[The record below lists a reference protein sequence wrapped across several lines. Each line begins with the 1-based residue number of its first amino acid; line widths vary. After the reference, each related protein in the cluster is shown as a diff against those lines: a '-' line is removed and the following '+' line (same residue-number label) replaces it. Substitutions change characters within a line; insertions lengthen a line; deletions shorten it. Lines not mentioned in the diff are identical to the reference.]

1 MNIYL
6 KKITS
11 DNLSIASKVQN
22 ELFPG
27 EDGTINYIEC
37 IEKNPYRKEQDFYIA
52 YDGDVPIGVTGI
64 YSYHEYPLDAW
75 LGWFGI
81 LPEFRKKGYGSIVF
95 DETVSLAKQKGYKSF
110 RLYSEEYFTDAHRLY
125 RSKGMISEI
134 YDNIDDK
141 DPYEPD
147 VTTLIF
153 SMSLTDE
160 KIELWNNKILGL
172 KEQGI
177 KERE

>member
-1 MNIYL
+1 M
-6 KKITS
+6 
-11 DNLSIASKVQN
+11 
-22 ELFPG
+22 
-27 EDGTINYIEC
+27 
-37 IEKNPYRKEQDFYIA
+37 
-52 YDGDVPIGVTGI
+52 
-64 YSYHEYPLDAW
+64 DAW

-134 YDNIDDK
+134 YNNIDDK